1 MSKRI
6 VPYRPAA
13 RQWRAL
19 SALFLCVL
27 ALLAACNGGSPETV
41 ATPTAAAT
49 TAPTPAPGSNEPSRG
64 QAIVNSI
71 DVLILESFPV
81 QVNVVA
87 RGDLPDSCTQIDEV
101 ISQRTEDTFRAAI
114 TTLRQPD
121 GACTQALVPFEET
134 FSLDVEGLPA
144 GTYNVS
150 VNGVTGTFTLAVDNG
165 PIEEPSA
172 TTTGAG
178 AAPTPGISGFVWH
191 DVCAQTGAATDA
203 ATEETGCVPAPAGST
218 LQANGLMEDGEPGIP
233 GVAVRLLAGDCTTA
247 TEGDEIVALT
257 DESGAFRFEDVS
269 PDTYC
274 VFLDTAAEDNLAV
287 LEEGVLTF
295 PLNNGVPTNSVTVT
309 LDEGGTLSDVNFG
322 FDFQFLPVPTT
333 VENCTNSFEFVQ
345 DLTVPDDTVFPPGVE
360 FEAGWRLRNNGTC
373 PWTTDYAVAFVGG
386 DAMGIT
392 TTVPLENAVAPGQTE
407 DVSITLTSPA
417 TPGTYRSN
425 WQLSDAAGTVFG
437 INGAIEDAF
446 WVQIV
451 VEEGAEFVG
460 TPVPGSSVV
469 GGVVWEDICFLTN
482 GTPSRG
488 CVETEEG
495 SGFYRGNGT
504 FDNTEAALPGIT
516 LILGRGACPEGGVPT
531 PANRLATTISDAD
544 GLYRFEGLD
553 AGIYCVAVDALSAE
567 NVNLLIPGNW
577 TWPAPGTGRVGIR
590 LASGEERLTV
600 DFGWDFQE

>member
-1 MSKRI
+1 MSNRI
-6 VPYRPAA
+6 VPYRSAA
-13 RQWRAL
+13 SLRLGL
-19 SALFLCVL
+19 SVTFLCVV
-27 ALLAACNGGSPETV
+27 ALLAACSGASPETA
-41 ATPTAAAT
+41 ATPTVAAT
-49 TAPTPAPGSNEPSRG
+49 IAPTPAPGSNEPSRG

-71 DVLILESFPV
+71 DVLMLESFPV

-87 RGDLPDSCTQIDEV
+87 RGDLPDSCTQIDEI
-101 ISQRTEDTFRAAI
+101 ISQQADNTFRVAV

-121 GACTQALVPFEET
+121 GTCTQALVPFEET
-134 FSLDVEGLPA
+134 FPLDVEGLPA

-165 PIEEPSA
+165 PIEDPGA
-172 TTTGAG
+172 ATTGAG
-178 AAPTPGISGFVWH
+178 AATQPVISGFVWH
-191 DVCAQTGAATDA
+191 DLCAQTGAATDS
-203 ATEETGCVPAPAGST
+203 ATEEAGCVPAPAGDT
-218 LQANGLMEDGEPGIP
+218 LQANGQMDEGEPGIP
-233 GVAVRLLAGDCTTA
+233 GVSVHLLAGDCTAA
-247 TEGDEIVALT
+247 TEGDEVIVIT
-257 DESGAFRFEDVS
+257 DESGAFRFEDIT

-274 VFLDTAAEDNLAV
+274 VFLDTATEENLAV

-309 LDEGGTLSDVNFG
+309 LDEGGALTDVNFG
-322 FDFQFLPVPTT
+322 FDFQFLPVPET

-360 FEAGWRLRNNGTC
+360 FEAAWRLRNNGTC
-373 PWTTDYAVAFVGG
+373 PWSTDYAVAFVGG

-407 DVSITLTSPA
+407 DVSITLTSPT

-482 GTPSRG
+482 GTPSSG

-504 FDNTEAALPGIT
+504 FDNNEVSLPGIT
-516 LILGRGACPEGGVPT
+516 VILGQGACPEGGVPT
-531 PANRLATTISDAD
+531 PANRLATTVSDAE

-553 AGIYCVAVDALSAE
+553 AGIYCIAIDALSAE
-567 NVNLLIPGNW
+567 NVDLLIPGNW

-600 DFGWDFQE
+600 DFGWEFQE